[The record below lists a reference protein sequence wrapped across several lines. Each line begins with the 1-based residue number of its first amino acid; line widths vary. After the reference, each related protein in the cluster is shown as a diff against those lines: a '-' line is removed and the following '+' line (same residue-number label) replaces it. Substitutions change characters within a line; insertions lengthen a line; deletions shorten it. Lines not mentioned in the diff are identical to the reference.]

1 MTGLWLVPKR
11 LNRKKLMAERQE
23 LYEGFLRLGLAV
35 PEMYAPGK
43 WWEEGLL
50 EYRLA
55 YRRAVRNVEKEA
67 QEKTG
72 ERVFNPQVLVAQQR
86 GSAEHNA
93 REDRNR

>member
-1 MTGLWLVPKR
+1 
-11 LNRKKLMAERQE
+11 MAERQE
-23 LYEGFLRLGLAV
+23 LYEGFLRLGQAV
-35 PEMYAPGK
+35 PEAYAPGN

-67 QEKTG
+67 QEKTV

-86 GSAEHNA
+86 GVAEHKA
-93 REDRNR
+93 RKDGNR